1 MKKVLKIVLNVLA
14 WVLLVLALLITVL
27 VFTSSK
33 NNGVSSLFG
42 FIPMTV
48 ESPSM
53 EPTFKVDD
61 MIVCKEVDDVFKLE
75 KGDVITFWTIID
87 GKRVKNTHRIVGIN
101 ENGKSRSFVT
111 RGDNNGRDDDMTVG
125 AGDVIGKWTGMR
137 LPGFGKVMRFLQTK
151 TGFFC
156 CIIIP
161 LALFFLFELYKFIV
175 TLIEVK
181 KPKITEQDEEEIKRR
196 AIEEYLASQKQQ
208 EGSAESKP
216 EAAAE
221 ETAGETPA
229 ETEAPTEP
237 AKEDA
242 PAEAANTQEEK
253 TE

>member
-14 WVLLVLALLITVL
+14 WVLLVFALLITIL

-53 EPTFKVDD
+53 EPTFNVDD
-61 MIVCKEVDDVFKLE
+61 MIVCKEVDDINKLE
-75 KGDVITFWTIID
+75 KGDVITFWTIIQ
-87 GKRVKNTHRIVGIN
+87 GKREKNTHRIVDIK
-101 ENGKSRSFVT
+101 ENGSSRSFVT
-111 RGDNNGRDDDMTVG
+111 RGDNNGLDDDMPV
-125 AGDVIGKWTGMR
+125 ASGDIIGKWTGMR
-137 LPGFGKVMRFLQTK
+137 LPGFGKVMKFLQTK

-181 KPKITEQDEEEIKRR
+181 KPKISEQDEEEIKRR
-196 AIEEYLASQKQQ
+196 AIEEYLASQKQASG
-208 EGSAESKP
+208 EGEAES
-216 EAAAE
+216 
-221 ETAGETPA
+221 T
-229 ETEAPTEP
+229 
-237 AKEDA
+237 A
-242 PAEAANTQEEK
+242 PAEVPASTDVPEETVSEENTSEDSSAENTTQEDKPE
-253 TE
+253 